1 MAKSLIEKLM
11 IIGHC
16 IQETFNDTEDEQE
29 VFELEQQKEIDEKTQ
44 LFNSMLARAV
54 FILENAKP
62 DTSAYSDIDYKH
74 PIFSYIKVLGLSI
87 QTNHITNLAYGRER
101 LPALDSKVFFNF
113 QYWLTPSSTIWDII
127 EPGIKDIKS
136 GKEIR
141 LTRDLVLPWP
151 WHPLRF
157 EDALVQ
163 IGKYNKRGAWR
174 QDPNHDI
181 YMLQPVGV
189 CFVDSGNHSITAGI
203 VKGEGSITDYRIVD
217 MTALYSLMY
226 CDGINYYRTAD
237 NSIIQEVENV
247 EFAVIFEIGRKL
259 CELNMLW

>member
-1 MAKSLIEKLM
+1 MAKSFLEKLM

-16 IQETFNDTEDEQE
+16 IQETFSADDEQE
-29 VFELEQQKEIDEKTQ
+29 EFELEKQKETEEQKL
-44 LFNSMLARAV
+44 LFNNMFARAI

-62 DTSAYSDIDYKH
+62 DESAYSDSDYKH
-74 PIFSYIKVLGLSI
+74 PIFSYIKILGLSI
-87 QTNHITNLAYGRER
+87 QTKYIINVAYGRDR
-101 LPALDSKVFFNF
+101 LPTLESKEFFDF
-113 QYWLTPSSTIWDII
+113 QHRVIAGSTIWDML
-127 EPGIKDIKS
+127 EPIQDVQG

-141 LTRDLVLPWP
+141 LNRDLVLPWP

-157 EDALVQ
+157 EDALTE

-217 MTALYSLMY
+217 MKVLYSLMY
-226 CDGINYYRTAD
+226 SDGINYYRTAD
-237 NSIIQEVENV
+237 NSIIQDVQNI

-259 CELNMLW
+259 CELNMSW